1 MAALGTG
8 FGKLILF
15 GEHAAVFGHA
25 AIGVRLPERTAVT
38 IQGSETEAWDLR
50 LVAEPDQPVVRK
62 LLGKLETLLPE
73 LAHRGRGEITIQ
85 SNVPRAVGLGS
96 SAAVCSAMAEAALR
110 CVTDADA
117 SPGSPSPATTPGLT
131 ATWELAHELER
142 IFHGTPSGI
151 DTGLSLLDGLSAFSP
166 RPPALPAWEP
176 LSSAELWLC
185 FGALPRAGGS
195 AELIRG
201 IGDRMRAGE
210 PAVRDALS
218 RLGAIASEARQ
229 SLASGCAASVIGRL
243 ADGAMDVLR
252 GLGLSSPSL
261 DWILEEGMRW
271 GALGGKLSGAGGG
284 GAFFLAAR
292 DGKACEQIARQVEK
306 AARGQGIELVA
317 PPRALF
323 IGPRTR

>member
-25 AIGVRLPERTAVT
+25 AVGVRLPERTTVT
-38 IQGSETEAWDLR
+38 IQGSEAEGWDLR
-50 LVAEPDQPVVRK
+50 LVAELDKPVVRK

-110 CVTDADA
+110 HVTDADA
-117 SPGSPSPATTPGLT
+117 SPGSSSPATPGLA

-166 RPPALPAWEP
+166 CPPALPAWEP

-201 IGDRMRAGE
+201 IGDRMRAGDQ
-210 PAVRDALS
+210 AVRDALS

-229 SLASGCAASVIGRL
+229 SLASGCTASVIGRL
-243 ADGAMDVLR
+243 ADDAMEVLR
-252 GLGLSSPSL
+252 SLGLSSPSL
-261 DWILEEGMRW
+261 DWILEEGMRR

-284 GAFFLAAR
+284 GAFFLAAK
-292 DGKACEQIARQVEK
+292 DGKACAQIARQVEK